1 MTAML
6 DASLPAEAGRLGA
19 DSAWVRKNRLAR
31 RATALTL
38 WFVLV
43 GNAAVITWLWGNGG
57 GISAVKDAATLSTS
71 VGRIT
76 GLLSAYLALVQVLL
90 LARLPFLERMVGFDS
105 LTIWHRRNG
114 KVVLYLVVAHVV
126 FITLGY
132 ALLDKLSLPGEVSS
146 LLGNYPGMVAA
157 TIGTALLILVAVS
170 SFVVVRA
177 KLPYEAWYAVHITA
191 YAGIALAWV
200 HQVPTGNE
208 FILRPVATA
217 YWTALY
223 VATWVFLVMFRLGQ
237 PIFRAF
243 WHRMRVSEVT
253 VEGPNVVSL
262 RISGLRLD
270 RLGAQAG
277 QFFLWRFLSRGR
289 WWESHPFSLSQA
301 PDGNSLRI
309 TVKASGDFTRRL
321 ASVPPGSLVLA
332 EGPFGVFT
340 DAVRRRERVTLIAGG
355 IGITPVRALAEEM
368 NGDVVVIYRAIR
380 EEDIVFRTELDQLAR
395 DRGVTVHYVIGH
407 HAAPQGERI
416 MSPEHLRE
424 LVPDIVDRDIYICGP
439 PGMARFLERNVR
451 AADVPR
457 SHIHIERFAL

>member
-1 MTAML
+1 ML
-6 DASLPAEAGRLGA
+6 DASLRTQA
-19 DSAWVRKNRLAR
+19 DRFGSENSWTRKNRLAR
-31 RATALTL
+31 LVTAWIL
-38 WFVLV
+38 WLVLL
-43 GNAAVITWLWGNGG
+43 GNAAFIIWLWGNGG
-57 GISAVKDAATLSTS
+57 GISAVKNIATFFTS

-90 LARLPFLERMVGFDS
+90 LARLPFLERLLGFDS

-114 KVVLYLVVAHVV
+114 KAVLYLVLAHVV

-132 ALLDKLSLPGEVSS
+132 ALLDRLSLPNEVSS
-146 LLGNYPGMVAA
+146 LLGNYPGMIAA
-157 TIGTALLILVAVS
+157 TVGTALLILVAIS
-170 SFVVVRA
+170 SFVVARA
-177 KLPYEAWYAVHITA
+177 KLPYEAWYAVHLTA

-223 VATWVFLVMFRLGQ
+223 MATWVFLVMFRVAQ

-243 WHRMRVSEVT
+243 WHRMRVAEVI

-262 RISGLRLD
+262 RITGQRLD
-270 RLGAQAG
+270 RLGIQAG
-277 QFFLWRFLSRGR
+277 QFFLWRFLSPGR
-289 WWESHPFSLSQA
+289 WWQSHPFSLSEA
-301 PDGNSLRI
+301 PAGTSLRI
-309 TVKASGDFTRRL
+309 TVKASGDFTRQL
-321 ASVPPGSLVLA
+321 AGVRPGSMVVA

-340 DAVRRRERVTLIAGG
+340 DAVRKRERVALIAGG

-368 NGDVVVIYRAIR
+368 RGDVVVIYRAIR
-380 EEDIVFRTELDQLAR
+380 EEEVVFRAELDQLAR

-407 HAAPQGERI
+407 HAAPQGERV

-424 LVPDIVDRDIYICGP
+424 LVPDIMDRDIYICGP

-457 SHIHIERFAL
+457 SHIHIERFAF

>member
-1 MTAML
+1 ML
-6 DASLPAEAGRLGA
+6 RASLRAEADEYGA
-19 DSAWVRKNRLAR
+19 KNAWTRKNPAAR
-31 RATALTL
+31 IVTAWIL
-38 WFVLV
+38 WLLFV
-43 GNAAVITWLWGNGG
+43 GNAAVIIWLWGNGG
-57 GISAVKDAATLSTS
+57 GISAVRDAATFFTS
-71 VGRIT
+71 VGRVT

-90 LARLPFLERMVGFDS
+90 LARLPFLERLKGFDS

-114 KVVLYLVVAHVV
+114 KAVLYLVLAHVV

-132 ALLDKLSLPGEVSS
+132 ALLDKLSIPSEVSS
-146 LLGNYPGMVAA
+146 LLGSYPGMVAA
-157 TIGTALLILVAVS
+157 TVGPALLILVAVS
-170 SFVVVRA
+170 SFVIVRA
-177 KLPYEAWYAVHITA
+177 KVPYEAWYAVHITA

-223 VATWVFLVMFRLGQ
+223 VATWVFLVMFRVGQ
-237 PIFRAF
+237 PVFRAF
-243 WHRMRVSEVT
+243 WHRMRVLEVSE
-253 VEGPNVVSL
+253 EGPNVISL
-262 RISGLRLD
+262 RITGLRLD
-270 RLGAQAG
+270 RLGVQAG
-277 QFFLWRFLSRGR
+277 QFFLWRFLSPGR
-289 WWESHPFSLSQA
+289 WWESHPFSLSEA
-301 PDGNSLRI
+301 PDGDSLRI

-321 ASVPPGSLVLA
+321 AGVRPGTLVIA

-340 DAVRRRERVTLIAGG
+340 DTVRKRERVALIAGG

-368 NGDVVVIYRAIR
+368 SGDVVVIYRAIR
-380 EEDIVFRTELDQLAR
+380 EEDLVFRAELDQLASA
-395 DRGVTVHYVIGH
+395 RGLTIHYVIGH